1 MFVRIVPTSILH
13 RRPQVLGSIG
23 ATTIVTRGE
32 SAGLKYAD
40 VDVVYLSPAEGRAAF
55 DKGAVDAWVIW
66 EPYRTSAEM
75 SLAARTLADGSGL
88 VSNHEFF
95 L

>member
-32 SAGLKYAD
+32 
-40 VDVVYLSPAEGRAAF
+40 VDFRQP
-55 DKGAVDAWVIW
+55 
-66 EPYRTSAEM
+66 
-75 SLAARTLADGSGL
+75 
-88 VSNHEFF
+88 
-95 L
+95 

>member
-32 SAGLKYAD
+32 SDSNKHWILWTLLVIFVVGSIAVMMAAD
-40 VDVVYLSPAEGRAAF
+40 YLFAPDLINPATLP
-55 DKGAVDAWVIW
+55 DAV
-66 EPYRTSAEM
+66 
-75 SLAARTLADGSGL
+75 GK
-88 VSNHEFF
+88 
-95 L
+95 